1 MRKFQYLFYVVLL
14 ISLAVGCSKENT
26 PATTSPIVNNSND
39 PVLKRIL
46 AEGYALSD
54 IEEFPDRYIVQHDLI
69 FYKKEPGQG
78 PGQPTTE
85 QARSPYL
92 VAPAYRNINVY
103 LDGSFSTINLNGIL
117 DNVIA
122 AYNAVG
128 SGIRMTR
135 VYSPASANIT
145 ITQNSL
151 QLGVCGQAGFPFSN
165 GQPFNVVYISE
176 YTLNYYG
183 LTSTAQLTMLLA
195 HELGHC
201 IGLRHTNWQPN
212 GESSAIPIPSTPAS
226 DGASIMNGGTCGANW
241 AGLSPHDKV
250 ALLSLYPVTL
260 GGPNNLQPGQQLAQ
274 GGLIRSSDGRFI
286 LVLQTDGNLVLY
298 YYNVALW
305 NSGTYGNSSI
315 NRAVMQADGNFVLY
329 DASNVQRWSTAT
341 GGYPGSYLVLQ
352 DDGNL
357 VVYQNTTP
365 RWNSNTYGY

>member
-1 MRKFQYLFYVVLL
+1 MRKFQYILYVVLL
-14 ISLAVGCSKENT
+14 MSFAISCSKEHTTEETSSGAINT
-26 PATTSPIVNNSND
+26 ND
-39 PVLKRIL
+39 PVIKRIL
-46 AEGYALSD
+46 SEGYTLSD
-54 IEEFPDRYIVQHDLI
+54 IEELPDRYIVQHDLI

-78 PGQPTTE
+78 TGAPTTE

-103 LDGSFSTINLNGIL
+103 LDGSFSTINLSAIL

-128 SGIRMTR
+128 SGIRLTR
-135 VYSPASANIT
+135 VYSSSSANIT
-145 ITQNSL
+145 VTQNSL

-183 LTSTAQLTMLLA
+183 LTSTAQLTMLVA

-201 IGLRHTNWQPN
+201 IGLRHTNWQPS
-212 GESSAIPIPSTPAS
+212 GESAAIHIPSTPS
-226 DGASIMNGGTCGANW
+226 TDGSSIMNGGTCGASW
-241 AGLSPHDKV
+241 AGLSYYDKV

-274 GGLIRSSDGRFI
+274 GELIRSEDGRFI
-286 LVLQTDGNLVLY
+286 LVLQGDGNLVLY

-305 NSGTYGNSSI
+305 NSGTYGNPGI
-315 NRAVMQADGNFVLY
+315 TKAIMQGDGNLVLY
-329 DASNVQRWSTAT
+329 DNNFVPYWSSGTSA
-341 GGYPGSYLVLQ
+341 YPGSYLVLQ
-352 DDGNL
+352 NDGNL
-357 VVYQNTTP
+357 VVYQGATA
-365 RWNSNTYGY
+365 RWASNTGGY

>member
-1 MRKFQYLFYVVLL
+1 MRKFQYLIYVVLV
-14 ISLAVGCSKENT
+14 ISLAIGCSKENT
-26 PATTSPIVNNSND
+26 STTTSPIVNNSND

-46 AEGYALSD
+46 EEGYVLSD
-54 IEEFPDRYIVQHDLI
+54 VEELPDRYIVQHDLI
-69 FYKKEPGQG
+69 FYKKEPGQDAG
-78 PGQPTTE
+78 KPTTE

-103 LDGSFSTINLNGIL
+103 LDGSFSTINLSSIL

-128 SGIRMTR
+128 SGIRLTR
-135 VYSPASANIT
+135 VYSAASANIT
-145 ITQNSL
+145 VTQNSL
-151 QLGVCGQAGFPFSN
+151 QLGICGQAGFPFSN

-183 LTSTAQLTMLLA
+183 LTSTSQLTMLVA

-212 GESSAIPIPSTPAS
+212 GESAAIHIPSTPTS
-226 DGASIMNGGTCGANW
+226 DAASIMNGGTCGAGW
-241 AGLSPHDKV
+241 AGLSANDKV

-274 GGLIRSSDGRFI
+274 GGLIRSDDGRFI
-286 LVLQTDGNLVLY
+286 LVLQGDGNLVLY

-305 NSGTYGNSSI
+305 NTGTYGNPSI
-315 NRAVMQADGNFVLY
+315 NRAIMQTDGNFALY
-329 DASNVQRWSTAT
+329 DASNVLRWSSGT
-341 GGYPGSYLVLQ
+341 GTYPGSYVILQ

-357 VVYQNTTP
+357 VVYQNTTA
-365 RWNSNTYGY
+365 RWNSNTWGY